1 MNGPPNPP
9 PNYLEMLA
17 LEGTMVQATIEKLF
31 HSLGDDRQHRI
42 ETEPALIGPV
52 PLARLLDSVPL
63 VQVFLP
69 CLTPSK
75 VFAWLGFVYKWEQA
89 ESANE
94 TVDEPL
100 AALLV
105 LSGGQGGFLFV
116 NADDPITRQRFSL
129 AHELG
134 HFLLHSEH
142 IRDEFAQGRILALE
156 YSATDQKADANYLAR
171 ERQANRFAAELLMP
185 EGIVKAI
192 FARAFP
198 QGVDPKT
205 TKLHLDRLHRVGW
218 YLAQKL
224 LVSPEAVHYRWSGLQ
239 LVPQFYGKKRPEVWP

>member
-1 MNGPPNPP
+1 MNGPPISPQS
-9 PNYLEMLA
+9 YQEMLA
-17 LEGTMVQATIEKLF
+17 QEGCMVHATIAKLF
-31 HSLGDDRQHRI
+31 QSLGSDAQPPN
-42 ETEPALIGPV
+42 ETQPALIRPV
-52 PLARLLDSVPL
+52 PLARLLASVPL

-75 VFAWLGFVYKWEQA
+75 AIAWLGLVYKWPR
-89 ESANE
+89 SDSPGE

-116 NADDPITRQRFSL
+116 NADDPVPRQRFSL

-142 IRDEFAQGRILALE
+142 IRAEFGQGRILALE
-156 YSATDQKADANYLAR
+156 YSAPNQKPDANYSAR

-185 EGIVKAI
+185 EGTVRAI

-218 YLAQKL
+218 FLAQKL
-224 LVSPEAVHYRWSGLQ
+224 LVSPEAFHYRWSGLN
-239 LVPQFYGKKRPEVWP
+239 LVPQFYSKKRPEVWP

>member
-1 MNGPPNPP
+1 
-9 PNYLEMLA
+9 
-17 LEGTMVQATIEKLF
+17 MVQAKIDNLFQTIG
-31 HSLGDDRQHRI
+31 GDTPHRY
-42 ETEPALIGPV
+42 ESQPALIRPV
-52 PLARLLDSVPL
+52 PLAHLLDSVPL

-75 VFAWLGFVYKWEQA
+75 AFSWLSLVYKWPHSETLG
-89 ESANE
+89 E

-105 LSGGQGGFLFV
+105 LSGQQGGFLFV
-116 NADDPITRQRFSL
+116 NADDPVPRQRFSL

-134 HFLLHSEH
+134 HFLLHSDQ
-142 IRDEFAQGRILALE
+142 IQDEFAHGRILALE
-156 YSATDQKADANYLAR
+156 YSATKQKADSHYLTR

-185 EGIVKAI
+185 ERIVRSI

-205 TKLHLDRLHRVGW
+205 TKNHLVQLHRVGW
-218 YLAQKL
+218 FFAQKL
-224 LVSPEAVHYRWSGLQ
+224 LVSPEAFHYRWASLN
-239 LVPQFYGKKRPEVWP
+239 LVPQFYSKKRPEVWP